1 VDLDPAHLAYVIY
14 TSGSTGRPKGA
25 MHTHRTVLVEVRN
38 LTNAWHVGAQDRWLL
53 YTSLSFANSVRTIY
67 LGLLNGGAVY
77 PYDLKTL
84 GFDALPNWLQSN
96 RITIVRTVPTVFRNF
111 MATLPRGCVFPDVR
125 LLSIGGEPVYGSDV
139 EAFNEH
145 FTPGCTIAHG
155 LGPTECFMVC
165 MQLVAHGSRVE
176 GGKLDIGWPLPGKEI
191 YLLDEH
197 GREVGAGE
205 VGEICVKSRYI
216 ALGYWRDA
224 ARTEAAFQ
232 SDPRDPSLR
241 TYHTGDLGLRRP
253 DGCLT
258 HVGRRDFQVK
268 IRGFRIDLSEIEVA
282 MHAIDGVKDAVVVGR
297 QEAGEELRLIA
308 YFVASTVPAPTT
320 SHLRRSLARVV
331 PEYMIP
337 AAFIRLDVIPQTPNG
352 KADRLRLPA
361 PTADRPDLGNVFVAP
376 ATYVERELSRIWS
389 RVLAIEG
396 IGVADDFFELGGDSL
411 TAARV
416 AERVR
421 KAFGTELP
429 FTAIYEASTVAQ
441 LAKIV
446 EASLRRDQ

>member
-1 VDLDPAHLAYVIY
+1 
-14 TSGSTGRPKGA
+14 
-25 MHTHRTVLVEVRN
+25 M
-38 LTNAWHVGAQDRWLL
+38 
-53 YTSLSFANSVRTIY
+53 
-67 LGLLNGGAVY
+67 
-77 PYDLKTL
+77 
-84 GFDALPNWLQSN
+84 
-96 RITIVRTVPTVFRNF
+96 
-111 MATLPRGCVFPDVR
+111 
-125 LLSIGGEPVYGSDV
+125 
-139 EAFNEH
+139 
-145 FTPGCTIAHG
+145 
-155 LGPTECFMVC
+155 
-165 MQLVAHGSRVE
+165 
-176 GGKLDIGWPLPGKEI
+176 
-191 YLLDEH
+191 
-197 GREVGAGE
+197 
-205 VGEICVKSRYI
+205 
-216 ALGYWRDA
+216 
-224 ARTEAAFQ
+224 
-232 SDPRDPSLR
+232 R

-376 ATYVERELSRIWS
+376 GTNVERELSRIWS

-429 FTAIYEASTVAQ
+429 FTAIYEGSTVAQ